1 MLVSADHRGRLRP
14 ILSIAS
20 FFVLSNIANY
30 SAFSQY
36 GVTETEARAAYC
48 VGVMNREI
56 GTLQKAQHEAPT
68 KSIEEP
74 WHSLG
79 QQLVDDD
86 ERVRKRYLLYLNS
99 TRALPD
105 LLTGSVD
112 VRVTTRHGG
121 DDRLPKRR
129 GCVSFH
135 HGKVHWSPD
144 CMRGARAVPRPV
156 QTLAP
161 VVHTPTKR
169 PAVSRPLTTTI
180 HLSASTDRAGLPIGK
195 YLRNAGSRR

>member
-105 LLTGSVD
+105 LSPEALMFASLRGTEEMTACQSAEAACLSTTGKCIGPPIACAGPEQCRDPSKL
-112 VRVTTRHGG
+112 
-121 DDRLPKRR
+121 LP
-129 GCVSFH
+129 
-135 HGKVHWSPD
+135 
-144 CMRGARAVPRPV
+144 
-156 QTLAP
+156 Q
-161 VVHTPTKR
+161 
-169 PAVSRPLTTTI
+169 
-180 HLSASTDRAGLPIGK
+180 
-195 YLRNAGSRR
+195 